1 MYFSDDLKKVI
12 RRAPVAGGVSVA
24 NGHHQGGLVLAMQEA
39 DGSTCWV
46 DAPSTD
52 LCNMPQETIK

>member
-1 MYFSDDLKKVI
+1 MYFSDDLEKVI

-46 DAPSTD
+46 DV
-52 LCNMPQETIK
+52 LKRFM